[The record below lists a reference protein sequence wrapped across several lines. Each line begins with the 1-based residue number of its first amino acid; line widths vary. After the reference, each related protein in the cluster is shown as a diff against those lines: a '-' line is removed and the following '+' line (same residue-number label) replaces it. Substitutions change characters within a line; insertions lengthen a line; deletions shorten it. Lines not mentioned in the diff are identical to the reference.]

1 MSDALLKQYNLL
13 PKELQKEVQNY
24 IEYLLFRTKKTNSG
38 TSDKKAVCKRS
49 GDFTAEFRA
58 TDRLDTKTTI
68 REIQD
73 LFTYDK
79 GWASEEEMLA
89 DMAVFRRKRS
99 V

>member
-1 MSDALLKQYNLL
+1 MSDILLKQYNLL
-13 PKELQKEVQNY
+13 PKEFQKEVQNY
-24 IEYLLFRTKKTNSG
+24 IEYLLFRAKRRPSEKPESTQ
-38 TSDKKAVCKRS
+38 SD
-49 GDFTAEFRA
+49 DFTTDFRMA
-58 TDRLDTKTTI
+58 DSSDTKTTI

-89 DMAVFRRKRS
+89 DMAAFRRKRS